1 MDAYLY
7 LNDQLNKTHDS
18 KSIGYHVKYDWRS
31 SHHQRFTPAEELE
44 HCSPISFNK
53 FHKDAPQQLQEW
65 CAKYLEQQH
74 WTRLRG
80 AIRARQKRRKDD
92 KAREQKKN
100 ITLSQRAYY
109 RLTEMSK
116 ELSDT
121 DKPLDLSETI
131 IKAEELLFQAGHIK
145 APWDE

>member
-7 LNDQLNKTHDS
+7 LKGQLENTSDR
-18 KSIGYHVKYDWRS
+18 KSIGHHVTFVWQS
-31 SHHQRFTPAEELE
+31 SHHQHFTPAQELE
-44 HCSPISFNK
+44 HCSPVSFGI
-53 FHKDAPQQLQEW
+53 FRDDAPDDLQKW
-65 CAKYLEQQH
+65 CEKYFEPHH

-80 AIRARQKRRKDD
+80 TIRARQKRRKDD

-100 ITLSQRAYY
+100 ITLSPKAYY

-131 IKAEELLFQAGHIK
+131 IKAEELLFEAGHIK